1 MNNLIWAAA
10 ISFALVWV
18 VPAFLKNIGAMI
30 AWLEA
35 KKAQLEAEMDAIEG
49 IGGVADELIEL
60 REQLDLFYDQLY
72 DLQTSIKLGR
82 FDVAEERV
90 AQILHELEGR

>member
-30 AWLEA
+30 VWLEA

-49 IGGVADELIEL
+49 IGGVADELTEL

>member
-35 KKAQLEAEMDAIEG
+35 KKVQLEAEDAIEELEG
-49 IGGVADELIEL
+49 LADELTEL

>member
-30 AWLEA
+30 VWLEA